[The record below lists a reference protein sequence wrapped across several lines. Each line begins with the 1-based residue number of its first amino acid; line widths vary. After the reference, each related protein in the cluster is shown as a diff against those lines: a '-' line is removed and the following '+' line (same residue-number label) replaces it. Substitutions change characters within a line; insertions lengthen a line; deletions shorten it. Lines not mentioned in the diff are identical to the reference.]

1 MSRLNEVRSGEA
13 FVLTSQRQ
21 ISRDLVEQW
30 IALGQSLLC
39 VYTKFDSFADLNG
52 YKGPIVACQ
61 KPRGYK
67 TDESF
72 GAYVESQAEKICG
85 AYLGKE
91 QEVKRAS
98 LGSKR
103 RLNRIFDLMGVA
115 YEDYPILEE
124 EATKDASTHA
134 LGSGHWLKCAGKAAG
149 KRKARECGL
158 GMS

>member
-1 MSRLNEVRSGEA
+1 MNSEVEEAEAKGKEKASPLVSKLTPLSGVHMPSFSMSRLNEVRSGEA

-72 GAYVESQAEKICG
+72 GAYVESQAEKICE
-85 AYLGKE
+85 AYIDKE
-91 QEVKRAS
+91 QEAKFAS

-103 RLNRIFDLMGVA
+103 RLN
-115 YEDYPILEE
+115 
-124 EATKDASTHA
+124 
-134 LGSGHWLKCAGKAAG
+134 
-149 KRKARECGL
+149 
-158 GMS
+158 